1 MIRSLSSIPLL
12 AAICSMLAAQGSG
25 GTGEGG
31 AQERLTIEALRA
43 RARAEVQKME
53 TVFQDQLDD
62 GLSVLRDT
70 PANADTEAAEEIR
83 KGLAPWASVF
93 PERFIEIILKS
104 AEAPDL
110 RAHLVDVLTL
120 SASAEAATGL
130 SKLIGSGDDYLDM
143 VCVQGIGFISASTAE
158 VREALVALA
167 RTTRS
172 DKVMGAALIATAR
185 LKCPEAAALAR
196 AKLENAAA
204 PELKARAVA
213 ALAITQD
220 DPRADARLI
229 RKLAPDR
236 DTPMVLRLAVLR
248 AFGRYDKNT
257 EVRRLLHDSLEGEDM
272 EIIRA
277 ALFSLKRVAS
287 KESSKL
293 PLFRLVKTMTVD
305 RDLREAAARIMVRLG
320 TKDGARHLVDP
331 LKRTADG
338 ERSNAN
344 LQRTAADAYY
354 ELHDYDD
361 ASVYYRRALA
371 AASPAR
377 KYQYHIAIA
386 RCYARSS
393 DFDKAASE
401 LRKAGYTRF
410 NNFDDDPAFE
420 RMRAQPKWAP
430 LFVDQ
435 PGDGK

>member
-1 MIRSLSSIPLL
+1 M
-12 AAICSMLAAQGSG
+12 
-25 GTGEGG
+25 
-31 AQERLTIEALRA
+31 
-43 RARAEVQKME
+43 
-53 TVFQDQLDD
+53 D
-62 GLSVLRDT
+62 
-70 PANADTEAAEEIR
+70 
-83 KGLAPWASVF
+83 
-93 PERFIEIILKS
+93 
-104 AEAPDL
+104 
-110 RAHLVDVLTL
+110 
-120 SASAEAATGL
+120 
-130 SKLIGSGDDYLDM
+130 
-143 VCVQGIGFISASTAE
+143 
-158 VREALVALA
+158 
-167 RTTRS
+167 
-172 DKVMGAALIATAR
+172 
-185 LKCPEAAALAR
+185 
-196 AKLENAAA
+196 
-204 PELKARAVA
+204 
-213 ALAITQD
+213 
-220 DPRADARLI
+220 
-229 RKLAPDR
+229 
-236 DTPMVLRLAVLR
+236 
-248 AFGRYDKNT
+248 
-257 EVRRLLHDSLEGEDM
+257 
-272 EIIRA
+272 IIRA

-320 TKDGARHLVDP
+320 SKDGARHLVDP

-420 RMRAQPKWAP
+420 RMRARPKWAP